1 MGIVRADIDAVDDDG
16 DVNAARLEMI
26 ADNDADNVD
35 ITAKAARRQIQHAD
49 IDADDDDGNVK
60 AARRGLT
67 TLTLTPSTK
76 SCKTGIHHA
85 DIDAVDDD
93 DALKKLRNGNCSSRH

>member
-1 MGIVRADIDAVDDDG
+1 MITGIDRADIDAVDDC
-16 DVNAARLEMI
+16 DVDESARQEMI
-26 ADNDADNVD
+26 ADNDADVVD
-35 ITAKAARRQIQHAD
+35 ETAKTARRKIQHAD
-49 IDADDDDGNVK
+49 IDVDDDDGNVK

-85 DIDAVDDD
+85 DIDTVDDD
-93 DALKKLRNGNCSSRH
+93 DALKKLRNGN

>member
-1 MGIVRADIDAVDDDG
+1 
-16 DVNAARLEMI
+16 MI
-26 ADNDADNVD
+26 ADNDADVVD

-60 AARRGLT
+60 AARGLT

-93 DALKKLRNGNCSSRH
+93 DALKKLRNGNSSR

>member
-1 MGIVRADIDAVDDDG
+1 MMITGIVRADIDAVDDCDG
-16 DVNAARLEMI
+16 DESARQEMI
-26 ADNDADNVD
+26 ADNDADVVAE
-35 ITAKAARRQIQHAD
+35 TAKAARREIQHAD
-49 IDADDDDGNVK
+49 IDVDDDDGNVK

-93 DALKKLRNGNCSSRH
+93 DALKKLRNGN